1 MQKEKKYQLKHF
13 VSMAMLCALAI
24 VADMVLRIPGIGGF
38 LTYEPKDVILT
49 IAAFIFGPIAGILMS
64 VVVCVTEMF
73 TVSSTGVIGL
83 IMNFISSAVFVGVA
97 GFIYSRKKTLPRAI
111 IGLVAASLSMTVV
124 MLLWNYIVTPVYMHV
139 ERAVVLG
146 MILPLLLPFNLLK
159 AGLNSTLTMFLYKG
173 IVTAL
178 RKSKLIPQSENTDTK
193 KSVSTTVLIVVTS
206 AFLALTLLLVIL
218 IFAGKLQL

>member
-1 MQKEKKYQLKHF
+1 MKKENQLQLKHF

-24 VADMVLRIPGIGGF
+24 VADMFLRIPGIGGF

-49 IAAFIFGPIAGILMS
+49 IAAFIFGPVAGIIMS
-64 VVVCVTEMF
+64 VIVCLTEMI

-83 IMNFISSAVFVGVA
+83 LMNFISSAVFVGVSS
-97 GFIYSRKKTLPRAI
+97 FIYTRKKTLARAI
-111 IGLVAASLSMTVV
+111 IGLLAATLSMTAV

-139 ERAVVLG
+139 DRAVVLG

-159 AGLNSTLTMFLYKG
+159 AGLNSTLAMFLYKG
-173 IVTAL
+173 VVTAL
-178 RKSKLIPQSENTDTK
+178 RKSKLIPDSDAQKSK
-193 KSVSTTVLIVVTS
+193 KSVSTTVLIVTTS

-218 IFAGKLQL
+218 IFAGKLQI